1 MAKRINIVRG
11 STTATAEIS
20 PIDYLGSD
28 FRAYVNAC
36 SGSRFDGGKR
46 CQVAQVADLAR
57 ITAALEKA
65 GFQVVADPTLIAAVQ
80 QQVQT
85 VVQDVSQADARAD
98 AVDVKLRERG
108 LSLFPFQRSGVRWLA
123 SRKGALLGD
132 DMGCVDGEAFVRVN
146 SEGVPGDV
154 RLATLH
160 GVPPQYRPKVLSM
173 RDDGELCW
181 HTIRDVLDKG
191 VKPVVKLSTASGK
204 TLRVTHD
211 HEVCVSEDGKYV
223 RADSLKAGDLV
234 VTTASMVDIVMSVE
248 EDGEAHVYDIVCDD
262 PYRNFVA
269 NGFVVHN
276 CGKTVQALVAAP
288 EGKPILV
295 VCPAVAKGVWARE
308 AKKWRP
314 DLRVTTLSGRGSF
327 RWPQAGELVAV
338 NYDILP
344 KELPPG
350 CPAEM
355 TAIADEAH
363 ATKNGK
369 SQRSQRWN
377 SIAEEVRKLGG
388 RTWLLTATPILNNPF
403 ELWAVFSAAGIER
416 EAFGSWNGFIRAFN
430 GVKGRFGYEFGK
442 PTAEVPEMLR
452 KVSLRRKKTDV
463 LKDLPA
469 KIYEERAAE
478 LPKDAKKACDAALE
492 ALDALVGIT
501 PEARDE
507 AVEAAAKAA
516 NEMAKGRRK
525 TPFEKISEIRALLA
539 SAKIPTMLEIIEEH
553 EEAEEPLVVFSA
565 HRMPIDLLAKRE
577 GWAVITGDTSAEERT
592 RIETDFQAKKLRGV
606 GCTIKAGGVA
616 ITLTRASRALFVDQ
630 EWTPALNQQA
640 EDRIYRI
647 GQTRGVVIIQLIG
660 DHVLDERIAELI
672 GKKTTL
678 IDTSVE
684 AARRIDA
691 EEPTLV
697 APSMMTPE
705 QAAAAE
711 AKAGPRPI
719 EYAPGK
725 RPASNDEE
733 RDALSVFQR
742 VNEARGWTDFDRD
755 IGSSFVAQSP
765 RGLSDK
771 QWALMVKIAG
781 KYTRQKPAGSAPG
794 PGQARKAPEIVLQT
808 PRLAANAVESWAIDA
823 LQSLA
828 DRDYDFAQEKN
839 MSGFNK
845 FDGGPARSILGR
857 YMQEGGKLSPRD
869 WDAAARIA
877 KHYPRQVGRAPGA
890 DADGERME
898 NPIREEVYRVEAD
911 GDEPIVTTW
920 NEFHEA
926 NCDSLS
932 AEELSEIHG
941 LYVGDSF
948 TGGGGAMPEWT
959 VTRVS

>member
-11 STTATAEIS
+11 SAAGTAEIS
-20 PIDYLGSD
+20 PIDYLGQD
-28 FRAYVNAC
+28 FRAYVSAC
-36 SGSRFDGGKR
+36 SGSRFDGNKR
-46 CQVAQVADLAR
+46 CQIAQVGDLAR
-57 ITAALEKA
+57 IAAALQKA

-80 QQVQT
+80 EQVQA
-85 VVQDVSQADARAD
+85 VAQDVSQADARAD
-98 AVDVKLRERG
+98 AVDAKLRERG

-132 DMGCVDGEAFVRVN
+132 DMGCVDGDAFVDV
-146 SEGVPGDV
+146 SWEGVVGRT
-154 RLATLH
+154 RLANLYDQ
-160 GVPPQYRPKVLSM
+160 VRRCAVESLPKVLSLC
-173 RDDGELCW
+173 DGELAW
-181 HTIRDVLDKG
+181 HSIRDVLDKG
-191 VKPVVKLSTASGK
+191 VKPVVKVSTASGK
-204 TLRVTHD
+204 SIRVTHD
-211 HEVCVSEDGKYV
+211 HEICTSERGDFV
-223 RADSLKAGDLV
+223 RADALEAGDTIVTRSTRPDV
-234 VTTASMVDIVMSVE
+234 VTAVE

-262 PYRNFVA
+262 PHRNFVA
-269 NGFVVHN
+269 NGVVVHN

-288 EGKPILV
+288 QDKPILV

-327 RWPQAGELVAV
+327 RWPEPGEMVAV

-344 KELPPG
+344 KDLPPG

-355 TAIADEAH
+355 TCISDESH
-363 ATKNGK
+363 NLKNGK
-369 SQRSQRWN
+369 AQRTQRWN
-377 SIAEEVRKLGG
+377 AIAEEVRKLGG

-403 ELWAVFSAAGIER
+403 ELWAIFSAAGIER

-430 GVKGRFGYEFGK
+430 GVKGRFGYEFGGAS
-442 PTAEVPEMLR
+442 AEVPEMLR

-469 KIYEERAAE
+469 KIYEERGAE

-507 AVEAAAKAA
+507 AVEAAGKAA
-516 NEMAKGRRK
+516 NEMAKGRKK

-539 SAKIPTMLEIIEEH
+539 SAKVPAMLEIVEEH

-660 DHVLDERIAELI
+660 DHALDARLAELI

-691 EEPTLV
+691 EEPTVV
-697 APSMMTPE
+697 APVMMTPD

-719 EYAPGK
+719 EYAPG
-725 RPASNDEE
+725 RRGPSTDEE
-733 RDALSVFQR
+733 RDALSVFER
-742 VNEARGWTDFDRD
+742 VNAARGWTDFDRD
-755 IGSSFVAQSP
+755 IGSSFVAQSS
-765 RGLSDK
+765 RGLSEK
-771 QWALMVKIAG
+771 QWALMVKIAA
-781 KYTRQKPAGSAPG
+781 KYTRQATTGGASRPVKPGAP
-794 PGQARKAPEIVLQT
+794 PEIVLQV
-808 PRLAANAVESWAIDA
+808 PRPAANAVETWAIGA

-828 DRDYDFAQEKN
+828 DSDLDYAQERN
-839 MSGFNK
+839 NSGFNK
-845 FDGGPARSILGR
+845 FDGGPARSLIGR
-857 YMQEGGKLSPRD
+857 YLSSDGKLSPRD
-869 WDAAARIA
+869 WDAVIRIA
-877 KHYPRQVGRAPGA
+877 KHYPRQVGRAPG
-890 DADGERME
+890 DDRRE
-898 NPIREEVYRVEAD
+898 NPVAEEVYRVECD
-911 GDEPIVTTW
+911 GEAPITTTW
-920 NEFHEA
+920 GEFYEA
-926 NCDSLS
+926 NRDSVS
-932 AEELSEIHG
+932 AVEMSEIHG

-959 VTRVS
+959 ITRIG

>member
-1 MAKRINIVRG
+1 M
-11 STTATAEIS
+11 E
-20 PIDYLGSD
+20 
-28 FRAYVNAC
+28 
-36 SGSRFDGGKR
+36 
-46 CQVAQVADLAR
+46 
-57 ITAALEKA
+57 
-65 GFQVVADPTLIAAVQ
+65 
-80 QQVQT
+80 
-85 VVQDVSQADARAD
+85 
-98 AVDVKLRERG
+98 
-108 LSLFPFQRSGVRWLA
+108 
-123 SRKGALLGD
+123 
-132 DMGCVDGEAFVRVN
+132 
-146 SEGVPGDV
+146 
-154 RLATLH
+154 
-160 GVPPQYRPKVLSM
+160 
-173 RDDGELCW
+173 
-181 HTIRDVLDKG
+181 
-191 VKPVVKLSTASGK
+191 
-204 TLRVTHD
+204 
-211 HEVCVSEDGKYV
+211 
-223 RADSLKAGDLV
+223 
-234 VTTASMVDIVMSVE
+234 SVE
-248 EDGEAHVYDIVCDD
+248 VLESG
-262 PYRNFVA
+262 
-269 NGFVVHN
+269 
-276 CGKTVQALVAAP
+276 
-288 EGKPILV
+288 
-295 VCPAVAKGVWARE
+295 
-308 AKKWRP
+308 
-314 DLRVTTLSGRGSF
+314 SGRGSGSGL
-327 RWPQAGELVAV
+327 GEDRCGYVYDLEVDTDHNYFANGILVS
-338 NYDILP
+338 NCHNL
-344 KELPPG
+344 
-350 CPAEM
+350 
-355 TAIADEAH
+355 
-363 ATKNGK
+363 KNGK
-369 SQRSQRWN
+369 AQRTQRWN

-697 APSMMTPE
+697 APSMLTPE

-794 PGQARKAPEIVLQT
+794 QARKAPEIVLQT

-828 DRDYDFAQEKN
+828 DRDFDFAREKN

-857 YMQEGGKLSPRD
+857 YMQDGGKLSPRD
-869 WDAAARIA
+869 WDAAVRIA
-877 KHYPRQVGRAPGA
+877 KHYPRQVGRAPGT
-890 DADGERME
+890 DGDGERME
-898 NPIREEVYRVEAD
+898 NPIHEETYRVEAD

-920 NEFHEA
+920 SEFHEA

-959 VTRVS
+959 VTRIS

>member
-1 MAKRINIVRG
+1 M
-11 STTATAEIS
+11 E
-20 PIDYLGSD
+20 
-28 FRAYVNAC
+28 
-36 SGSRFDGGKR
+36 
-46 CQVAQVADLAR
+46 
-57 ITAALEKA
+57 
-65 GFQVVADPTLIAAVQ
+65 
-80 QQVQT
+80 
-85 VVQDVSQADARAD
+85 
-98 AVDVKLRERG
+98 
-108 LSLFPFQRSGVRWLA
+108 
-123 SRKGALLGD
+123 
-132 DMGCVDGEAFVRVN
+132 
-146 SEGVPGDV
+146 
-154 RLATLH
+154 
-160 GVPPQYRPKVLSM
+160 
-173 RDDGELCW
+173 
-181 HTIRDVLDKG
+181 
-191 VKPVVKLSTASGK
+191 
-204 TLRVTHD
+204 
-211 HEVCVSEDGKYV
+211 
-223 RADSLKAGDLV
+223 
-234 VTTASMVDIVMSVE
+234 SVE
-248 EDGEAHVYDIVCDD
+248 VLESG
-262 PYRNFVA
+262 
-269 NGFVVHN
+269 
-276 CGKTVQALVAAP
+276 
-288 EGKPILV
+288 
-295 VCPAVAKGVWARE
+295 
-308 AKKWRP
+308 
-314 DLRVTTLSGRGSF
+314 SGRGSGSGL
-327 RWPQAGELVAV
+327 GEDRCGYVYDLEVDTDHNYFANGILVS
-338 NYDILP
+338 NCHNL
-344 KELPPG
+344 
-350 CPAEM
+350 
-355 TAIADEAH
+355 
-363 ATKNGK
+363 KNGK
-369 SQRSQRWN
+369 AQRTQRWN

-742 VNEARGWTDFDRD
+742 VTEARGWTDFDRD
-755 IGSSFVAQSP
+755 IGTSFVAQSP

-781 KYTRQKPAGSAPG
+781 KYTRQKPTGSAA

-828 DRDYDFAQEKN
+828 DRDFDFAREKN

-857 YMQEGGKLSPRD
+857 YMQDGGKLSPRD
-869 WDAAARIA
+869 WDAAVRIA
-877 KHYPRQVGRAPGA
+877 KHYPRQVGRAPGT
-890 DADGERME
+890 DADGGRME
-898 NPIREEVYRVEAD
+898 NPIREETYRVESD

-920 NEFHEA
+920 NDFHEA

-959 VTRVS
+959 VTRIS